1 MKRNI
6 RLLGFIALLGGVM
19 FMTSCSKEKTC
30 ECTVSSAVGG
40 ETVYSQTVSTTIDD
54 GECSD
59 LEDFPELQEIKS
71 TLGGYVSLN
80 VSCRE
85 K

>member
-6 RLLGFIALLGGVM
+6 RLLGLIALLGGVM

-30 ECTVSSAVGG
+30 ECTVSA
-40 ETVYSQTVSTTIDD
+40 TVMGQTVTQSATGKIDD
-54 GECSD
+54 GDC
-59 LEDFPELQEIKS
+59 EDAENLPEIQQAKEALS
-71 TLGGYVSLN
+71 GYGTLN

>member
-6 RLLGFIALLGGVM
+6 RLLGLIALLGGVM

-30 ECTVSSAVGG
+30 ECTVSVTIMGQ
-40 ETVYSQTVSTTIDD
+40 TQTQTVSGKIDD
-54 GECSD
+54 GDCND
-59 LEDFPELQEIKS
+59 AANVPGLQEAKNALS
-71 TLGGYVSLN
+71 GYGSLN